1 MIQWFLDQTV
11 RFAEYAQGV
20 GAAGKPHPKTDSAVL
35 QTLKSVNHA
44 ITIFDVGANRGDY
57 SQLAL
62 KILTGKQVS
71 IHAFEPN
78 QTAFAALNHK
88 FAANPSL
95 TLNNTAL
102 GGVQDERTLYFDKPG
117 SELSSLYPRRIN
129 HHGIQMTGQE
139 QVKVETLDV
148 YCSEHQINA
157 IDLLKLDAEGH
168 ELEILRGAQQLLN
181 SKKISR
187 VAFEFG
193 GANIDSR
200 TYLRD
205 FYQLFASQGMSLA
218 RVTAFGSL
226 RPVDR
231 YTEAF
236 ERFKTTC
243 FVATLSSQSK

>member
-20 GAAGKPHPKTDSAVL
+20 GAAGRPHPKTDRAVL
-35 QTLKSVNHA
+35 QTLKSANHA
-44 ITIFDVGANRGDY
+44 ITIFDVGANCGDY

-62 KILTGKQVS
+62 KILAGKQLS
-71 IHAFEPN
+71 IHAFEPS
-78 QTAFAALNHK
+78 QTAFAALEQK
-88 FAANPSL
+88 FDANPNL
-95 TLNNTAL
+95 TLNNKAL
-102 GGVQDERTLYFDKPG
+102 GSEKGERTLYFDKPG
-117 SELSSLYPRRIN
+117 SELGSLYPRRID
-129 HHGIQMTGQE
+129 HHGIQMTGHE
-139 QVKVETLDV
+139 QVKVETLDT
-148 YCSEHQINA
+148 YCKERQIGA

-168 ELEILRGAQQLLN
+168 ELEILRGAQNLFEN
-181 SKKISR
+181 KKITQ

-193 GANIDSR
+193 GCNIDSR

-205 FYQLFASQGMSLA
+205 FYEFFASRGMRLA

-226 RPVDR
+226 RPIER
-231 YTEAF
+231 YTEAL